1 MNKNIILIGL
11 LCVFT
16 FSFISA
22 QAQEV
27 QLATFQEM
35 AQIIVDPSISNNV
48 TASITLQSTS
58 NQEIKIPSEL
68 ESKIIENE
76 HIIAVVITNEERC
89 ILGVF
94 EESCI
99 LINVKRSEDWKGIIK
114 TQDETK
120 KIGDMFIGEINEFF
134 DTEAKYHSVFLH
146 HRDEVNVELD
156 TSGVISGRNTVS
168 AVYTMPME
176 ATDSMYEKISAILL
190 PQVIRESG
198 GFYDVAK
205 KLSTQDNAK
214 MTFSMIPQG
223 AGTLYQLKLAVD
235 YTNAD
240 SMSSEIKPLEYL
252 QTDMLSRSD
261 YFSQGFYPLNSLIQV
276 AVIGDDA
283 IWKTEP
289 DYIDTELRNGILIP
303 TNLKQLGWIPDQSN
317 NQTKEAV
324 FLFGEKTKVSK
335 DELKITLLS
344 AQNETESEIK
354 ENTDE
359 SIIILGIIAVGAI
372 GAAIFFL
379 KGYRKSP

>member
-1 MNKNIILIGL
+1 M
-11 LCVFT
+11 
-16 FSFISA
+16 SA
-22 QAQEV
+22 HAQEV

-58 NQEIKIPSEL
+58 NQEMKIPSEL
-68 ESKIIENE
+68 ESRILENGQV
-76 HIIAVVITNEERC
+76 IAVVITNEENC

-94 EESCI
+94 DESCI
-99 LINVKRSEDWKGIIK
+99 LINVQRSEEWEGIRE

-120 KIGDMFIGEINEFF
+120 KIGNMFIDEINEFF
-134 DTEAKYHSVFLH
+134 DTKAKHHSVFLH

-176 ATDSMYEKISAILL
+176 ATDSMYEKISALLL

-198 GFYDVAK
+198 GFYDAAK
-205 KLSTQDNAK
+205 NLSKENNAK

-223 AGTLYQLKLAVD
+223 AGTLYQLKLSVD

-240 SMSSEIKPLEYL
+240 TMSSEIRPLEYL
-252 QTDMLSRSD
+252 QTETLKRSK

-276 AVIGDDA
+276 AILGDDT

-289 DYIDTELRNGILIP
+289 DYIDTELRNGILVP
-303 TNLKQLGWIPDQSN
+303 TNLKQLGWIPDQSL

-324 FLFGEKTKVSK
+324 FLFGEKSQVNNN
-335 DELKITLLS
+335 ELKVTLLS
-344 AQNETESEIK
+344 AQNNSQPEIMTES
-354 ENTDE
+354 DE

>member
-1 MNKNIILIGL
+1 MAICTIFAFSIIS
-11 LCVFT
+11 VE
-16 FSFISA
+16 
-22 QAQEV
+22 AQEV

-35 AQIIVDPSISNNV
+35 AQIIIDPSISNNV

-58 NQEIKIPSEL
+58 NQEIKVPSEL
-68 ESKIIENE
+68 ESAILENGQV
-76 HIIAVVITNEERC
+76 IAVVITNEENC

-99 LINVKRSEDWKGIIK
+99 LINVQRSEEWEGIIE

-120 KIGDMFIGEINEFF
+120 KIGDMFIDQINEVF
-134 DTEAKYHSVFLH
+134 DTDAKQHSVFLH

-176 ATDSMYEKISAILL
+176 STDSMYEKISALLL

-205 KLSTQDNAK
+205 KLSKDDNAK

-252 QTDMLSRSD
+252 QTDTLHRSD
-261 YFSQGFYPLNSLIQV
+261 YFSQGFYPLNSLVQV
-276 AVIGDDA
+276 AILGNDTV
-283 IWKTEP
+283 WKTEP
-289 DYIDTELRNGILIP
+289 AYIDTELRNDILVP
-303 TNLKQLGWIPDQSN
+303 TNLKQQGWIPDQS
-317 NQTKEAV
+317 TEVKEVV
-324 FLFGEKTKVSK
+324 FLFGEKNQVGNN
-335 DELKITLLS
+335 ELKVTLLS
-344 AQNETESEIK
+344 AQNNPQPEIQ
-354 ENTDE
+354 TDSDE
-359 SIIILGIIAVGAI
+359 SIIILGIIAAGAI